1 MNAAQFERRALAKP
15 EAVKEFPFGPEAA
28 IFKVCGKM
36 FALIAEMRKPLGVN
50 LKCDPDEALEL
61 RAEFPSITPGYHMN
75 KEHWNTIVLDDR
87 LSDEMF
93 QYLLDES
100 YRLVVSGLKKGDRV
114 RLAVDLQ

>member
-1 MNAAQFERRALAKP
+1 MQLSDLQKQIKSKRGTTE
-15 EAVKEFPFGPEAA
+15 ETPFGPDALVY
-28 IFKVCGKM
+28 KVAGKM
-36 FALIAEMRKPLGVN
+36 FALIAWEERPLRIT
-50 LKCDPDEALEL
+50 LKCDPDEAVTL
-61 RAEFPSITPGYHMN
+61 RNSYISVQPGYHMN